1 MLALTKNKNI
11 KLTTFK
17 SCSDQQIQEYECLK
31 IKIDKTKKTYS
42 SMSHINI
49 VVSVL
54 RVPYIRGIITLIVKS
69 KKNVILKRID
79 FKNIYNTC
87 YNQNNLKNNNV
98 LVLIC
103 WNVFIDH
110 QI

>member
-31 IKIDKTKKTYS
+31 IKIDKTKKTYLN
-42 SMSHINI
+42 MSDINI
-49 VVSVL
+49 IVSVL

-69 KKNVILKRID
+69 KKTCN
-79 FKNIYNTC
+79 FK
-87 YNQNNLKNNNV
+87 KN
-98 LVLIC
+98 
-103 WNVFIDH
+103 
-110 QI
+110 